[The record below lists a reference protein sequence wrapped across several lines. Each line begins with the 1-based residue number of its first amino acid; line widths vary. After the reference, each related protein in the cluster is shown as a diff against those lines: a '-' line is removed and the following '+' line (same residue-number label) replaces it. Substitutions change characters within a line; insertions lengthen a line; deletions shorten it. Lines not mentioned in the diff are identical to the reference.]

1 MNIFV
6 LGSSPEESARLQCDK
21 HIVKM
26 PLETAQMLC
35 SALHLCGSS
44 GKYKPTHQNHPCSV
58 WARES
63 RDNFDWLCH
72 HGFAL
77 CDEYRNRYGKVHAC
91 LEVIQDCF
99 HKRES
104 IPAGSLTPFAQAM
117 PDIYKRDD
125 AVTAYRLY
133 YVEAKQSVADW
144 KFCDPPE
151 WWVVKEPEPVPLTEI
166 ELWRQSLV

>member
-1 MNIFV
+1 
-6 LGSSPEESARLQCDK
+6 
-21 HIVKM
+21 
-26 PLETAQMLC
+26 
-35 SALHLCGSS
+35 
-44 GKYKPTHQNHPCSV
+44 
-58 WARES
+58 
-63 RDNFDWLCH
+63 
-72 HGFAL
+72 
-77 CDEYRNRYGKVHAC
+77 
-91 LEVIQDCF
+91 
-99 HKRES
+99 
-104 IPAGSLTPFAQAM
+104 M